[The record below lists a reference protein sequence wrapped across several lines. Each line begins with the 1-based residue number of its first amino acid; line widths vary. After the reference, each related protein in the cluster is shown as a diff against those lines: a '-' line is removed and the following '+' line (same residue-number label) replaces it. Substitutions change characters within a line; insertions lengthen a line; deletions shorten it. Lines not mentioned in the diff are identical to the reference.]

1 MPLILGPSSAKID
14 LITDVSQLTE
24 EYIPIT
30 IQPILRSQ
38 ALKVWLIGCAVVFAW
53 VFLIIVPPIAKAYGL
68 TGLSSPL
75 YSFFSLICHQM
86 PDRSFHVLGEK
97 FGVCSRCFGVYFGLI
112 FGFVIYPFWRR
123 IDDIEPISRIW
134 LFLSLVPIGIDWLLG
149 VTGIW
154 ANTFTSRFLTGLLLG
169 AACSTFIVPAT
180 VEITRNFTLRSRIKK
195 AA

>member
-1 MPLILGPSSAKID
+1 VSEPL
-14 LITDVSQLTE
+14 Q
-24 EYIPIT
+24 EYIPINL
-30 IQPILRSQ
+30 QPILKSQ
-38 ALKVWLIGCAVVFAW
+38 ATKVWLIGCAVALAW
-53 VFLIIVPPIAKAYGL
+53 VLLILTPPIAKASGI
-68 TGLSSPL
+68 TSLSSPL
-75 YSFFSLICHQM
+75 YSFFGLICHQM

-112 FGFVIYPFWRR
+112 FGFLIYPFWRR
-123 IDDIEPISRIW
+123 IDNIEPISRIW
-134 LFLSLVPIGIDWLLG
+134 LFLSLVPVGIDWLLG

-169 AACSTFIVPAT
+169 TACATFIVPAT